1 MRIQDMFAKGID
13 RPINGVVKVNQD
25 ELDILVQELD
35 EYVVTRELQK
45 HFADFFSAY
54 KKGILGTTP
63 KMGVWISGF
72 FGSGKSHFLKILSY
86 LLENKRVGDRRALDF
101 FVEDKKIADPMVLAD
116 MKLAAETPTDVVL
129 FNIDSKSDTGSK
141 QNKDAIV
148 NVFLRVFNEMQ
159 GFCGSLPHLA
169 DLEQQLTEAGRME
182 EFKEAFDDEYGKPWE
197 ENRHKFDFIQDT
209 VVDVLV
215 DMGFMSESAARNWC
229 EKASEPYQI
238 SIEDFAR
245 RVKSI
250 VKLTARMSR
259 WRKLSIKCRR

>member
-1 MRIQDMFAKGID
+1 MRVREMFRKPID
-13 RPINGVVKVNQD
+13 REIQGVIGEETNVS
-25 ELDILVQELD
+25 QELD

-86 LLENKRVGDRRALDF
+86 LLENKQVGDRRALDF

-116 MKLAAETPTDVVL
+116 MRLAAETPTDVVL

-148 NVFLRVFNEMQ
+148 NVFLS
-159 GFCGSLPHLA
+159 GGSGA
-169 DLEQQLTEAGRME
+169 A
-182 EFKEAFDDEYGKPWE
+182 AYGSRPYGG
-197 ENRHKFDFIQDT
+197 IQRG
-209 VVDVLV
+209 L
-215 DMGFMSESAARNWC
+215 
-229 EKASEPYQI
+229 
-238 SIEDFAR
+238 
-245 RVKSI
+245 
-250 VKLTARMSR
+250 
-259 WRKLSIKCRR
+259 